1 MKNSEEKKTESAT
14 TPPGAKRRFPK
25 WLIVVGL
32 LFTALTVL
40 GVGRHFYLAWQ
51 ERRLIRGARFFM
63 GQGKTAELQAVLN
76 RALELNPNNLEAFR
90 VSGQALL
97 KENSAKALPWLR
109 RVAELAPDSMEDQ
122 IALADAAFRF
132 GQTQEAAKVVRQIE
146 TKARERADFQFLAG
160 RIAQNAGQV
169 AEAEP
174 HFAEAV
180 KKDPNNPTYQLYLA
194 ALQLN
199 AQDAAVRDKAR
210 STVTQLSQEKT
221 LRAMALRAL
230 VVDAVRNMQ
239 TNRAL
244 TLAAELNDTPD
255 HLFSDRLMY
264 LEVLHLLKSAEFQT
278 LLKSTQEEAA
288 KTTDEILPLL
298 YWMNN
303 NNMALLAKDWA
314 QSLAPEATASVNVR
328 IEIARSYLMFGDW
341 KRLRFFLADE
351 KWGDM
356 DYLKCAFLARCHREL
371 EKRDTNFK
379 TAWAEAISSTGG
391 NGDSLLKLA
400 GMAVQWGWA
409 EEASDVLWRAV
420 SKSNRSNE
428 ALNALCQLNFS
439 RRDTAGLHRAYALL
453 VDRNPND
460 AGARNNFAIFSL
472 LLGKDVPQA
481 LASACALHE
490 KDPASPV
497 FASTYA
503 FALYCTD
510 AKADALKVMQALKP
524 ADLREPSIAAYYS
537 AILMANGHK
546 KEAQQYRELARG
558 ATLLPEEEKILNLAP
573 PPVPPSPAPAQP
585 LSLATTPAPSVP
597 PTPMPSE
604 SPAQAAPTPSESPAQ
619 AAPIPG
625 ESSVQPTPAP

>member
-1 MKNSEEKKTESAT
+1 MGILFA
-14 TPPGAKRRFPK
+14 
-25 WLIVVGL
+25 VV
-32 LFTALTVL
+32 TVL

-132 GQTQEAAKVVRQIE
+132 GQTQEAAKVVRIIE
-146 TKARERADFQFLAG
+146 SKARGRADFQFLAG
-160 RIAQNAGQV
+160 RIAQSAGQ
-169 AEAEP
+169 ATEAES

-180 KKDPNNPTYQLYLA
+180 KMDANNKTYQLHLA

-199 AQDAAVRDKAR
+199 SSDAAVRDKAR
-210 STVTQLSQEKT
+210 GTVSQLSQEQP

-239 TNRAL
+239 THRAL
-244 TLAAELNDTPD
+244 TLSAELNDAPD

-264 LEVLHLLKSAEFQT
+264 LEVLHLLKAPEFQT
-278 LLKSTQEEAA
+278 LLKKTQEEAA
-288 KTTDEILPLL
+288 QTTDQILPLL

-303 NNMALLAKDWA
+303 NSLALLAKDWA
-314 QSLAPEATASVNVR
+314 QHLAPEATASVNVR
-328 IEIARSYLMFGDW
+328 VEIARSYLMFGDW

-351 KWGDM
+351 KWGDL
-356 DYLKCAFLARCHREL
+356 DYLKSAFLARCHREL
-371 EKRDTNFK
+371 DKRDTNFK
-379 TAWAEAISSTGG
+379 AAWTDAITATGG
-391 NGDSLLKLA
+391 NGDSLLKIA
-400 GMAVQWGWA
+400 GMAIQWGWA

-420 SKSNRSNE
+420 SKSNRSSE
-428 ALNALCQLNFS
+428 ALNALCQLYFS

-460 AGARNNFAIFSL
+460 TGARNNFAIFSL

-481 LASACALHE
+481 LSTACELHE
-490 KDPASPV
+490 KEPVNPV

-510 AKADALKVMQALKP
+510 GKADALKVMQALKP

-537 AILMANGHK
+537 AILMANK
-546 KEAQQYRELARG
+546 REKEAQEYRELARG
-558 ATLLPEEEKILNLAP
+558 ATLLPEEEKMLNLAP
-573 PPVPPSPAPAQP
+573 P
-585 LSLATTPAPSVP
+585 ATPTPAPSPAKPLASPTVP
-597 PTPMPSE
+597 PVQP
-604 SPAQAAPTPSESPAQ
+604 APTPSESPVP
-619 AAPIPG
+619 AAPMPS
-625 ESSVQPTPAP
+625 ESPV